1 MAKNN
6 KNNSSLNNLD
16 KAADNNL
23 KEAEENAAK
32 KFDNL
37 KEKYKSSDFK
47 KYLGKFWVYFFLSI
61 LIMVNLTA
69 LSISLQCNKDSSFF
83 TRILSAIFAF
93 CFGLLYIILN
103 YIGYRIMVLNKPCQ
117 FDKDAPFSL
126 GPMRREGRTFLGF
139 DKSKRP
145 ELYK

>member
-1 MAKNN
+1 MAKKNSNN
-6 KNNSSLNNLD
+6 NNLD
-16 KAADNNL
+16 KKANNELKKAD
-23 KEAEENAAK
+23 EQATK

-37 KEKYKSSDFK
+37 KETYKTSDFK
-47 KYLGKFWVYFFLSI
+47 KYLGKFWDYFFLSI

-69 LSISLQCNKDSSFF
+69 LSISLQCNKDSSLFMRLF
-83 TRILSAIFAF
+83 SAIFAF

-117 FDKDAPFSL
+117 FDKDAPFSF
-126 GPMRREGRTFLGF
+126 GPIRREGHTFLGF